1 MLGTQAGRVT
11 PARMPPGQ
19 AGCPDGAVGATWA
32 AMQPRGSWTRVR
44 NGRWAPSLPS
54 RWAPGTGRLLLL
66 TLGLG
71 LAGAQQAAEEVP
83 VQPGFDARKVTV
95 PLGPRLGLGPRR
107 GASVARRGHCGGS
120 GQGEQETAGER
131 RAGGRG
137 AFPTQPSPRVLLGA
151 AVPHSRRGG
160 GVSVSCTAHPW
171 LWASVDPHSLPSV

>member
-1 MLGTQAGRVT
+1 M
-11 PARMPPGQ
+11 
-19 AGCPDGAVGATWA
+19 GATWA

-120 GQGEQETAGER
+120 GQGEQRGKER
-131 RAGGRG
+131 KESRLDLSRPFLALHFIQSVPLSSCPFLPGGINY
-137 AFPTQPSPRVLLGA
+137 TILLSPILVA
-151 AVPHSRRGG
+151 
-160 GVSVSCTAHPW
+160 
-171 LWASVDPHSLPSV
+171 